1 MTTESPLEPG
11 HAGCP
16 QDLEGPESLQ
26 GPESGVSCQTCWLRL
41 VLRVGVRARVCG
53 RGERG
58 AQHEV
63 TLGSPVPCVHR
74 LAQPM

>member
-26 GPESGVSCQTCWLRL
+26 GPESGAFMPDL
-41 VLRVGVRARVCG
+41 
-53 RGERG
+53 
-58 AQHEV
+58 
-63 TLGSPVPCVHR
+63 
-74 LAQPM
+74 LAQAGFEGGSQGKGRWQRRKRSPT